1 MIVAEIGLI
10 TKHKLDYDPVEF
22 FLMLHSVKK
31 SLILVIVDAD
41 FTVIAIYNLD
51 ADKAAPINPTC

>member
-1 MIVAEIGLI
+1 
-10 TKHKLDYDPVEF
+10 
-22 FLMLHSVKK
+22 MLHSVKK

>member
-1 MIVAEIGLI
+1 MIEV
-10 TKHKLDYDPVEF
+10 
-22 FLMLHSVKK
+22 
-31 SLILVIVDAD
+31 VDAD